1 MLTTAEHLKRLPFK
15 GYRAQYPFQNVW
27 NFTPE
32 NAANDP
38 FALYGTIF
46 GTVTAG
52 TYELPPTG
60 GLKLLGVSGSY
71 NYTYLSPTLYNHT
84 YPWGVYGTNYNY
96 YECMEIVFT
105 GNLHPQIVLYFEV
118 HRYCIFSENQ
128 LSLILLPGKN
138 HIAVQHGQVW
148 INGIEYIH
156 PNNDKYV
163 AGPANYMYFASFS
176 DGTDFLLDSFGV
188 FNHGRPG
195 FSYGTVLGADMN
207 PWRTDPAY
215 DLTGGYRY
223 PVGTPTIPIPPNY
236 LLELTP

>member
-15 GYRAQYPFQNVW
+15 GYHAQYPFQNVW

-32 NAANDP
+32 NSSNDP
-38 FALYGTIF
+38 FALYGGEF
-46 GTVTAG
+46 GSTSG

-60 GLKLLGVSGSY
+60 GLKLLGDSSAY
-71 NYTYLSPTLYNHT
+71 QYTYLGPTLYDHT
-84 YPWGVYGTNYNY
+84 YAWGATGVNYNY
-96 YECMEIVFT
+96 NECMEIVFT
-105 GNLHPQIVLYFEV
+105 GNLHPQIILFFEV

-156 PNNDKYV
+156 HNNDKYV
-163 AGPANYMYFASFS
+163 ATGANYIQFTSFG

-195 FSYGTVLGADMN
+195 MNYGTVLGVDMST
-207 PWRTDPAY
+207 WHADPAY